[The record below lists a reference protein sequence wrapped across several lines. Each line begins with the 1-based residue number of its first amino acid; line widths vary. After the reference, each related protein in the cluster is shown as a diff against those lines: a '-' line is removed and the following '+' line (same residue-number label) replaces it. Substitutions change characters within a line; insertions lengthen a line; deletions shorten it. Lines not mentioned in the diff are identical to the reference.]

1 VNLIL
6 SLIEERLL
14 ADLTHVAL
22 SLGSFALLE
31 RFFLAHELLFNFLL
45 LHLREGKLDARSFFS
60 LRLELASGC
69 FRLPFF
75 ADPLSY
81 QLLLSLD
88 LKLLLSPY
96 FLVTTFLLS

>member
-6 SLIEERLL
+6 ILIEERLL

-22 SLGSFALLE
+22 SFGSFALLE
-31 RFFLAHELLFNFLL
+31 RFFLAHELLLNLL
-45 LHLREGKLDARSFFS
+45 LHHLREGKLDTRSFFS

-75 ADPLSY
+75 TDPLSY
-81 QLLLSLD
+81 QLLLSLN
-88 LKLLLSPY
+88 LKLFLSLY
-96 FLVTTFLLS
+96 FIATTFLLS